1 MNSVSKAFLLCLV
14 VIVLAGC
21 GTITPNHV
29 KPKTPAAD
37 SSTPIH
43 YIIENDGKDEFNNGF
58 LKFID
63 HKVLITQ
70 NKRADYNNNIESY
83 KLQFKAKTGVTLTP
97 DAGIEPYTD
106 EWGNPLF
113 LINKQYC
120 GYLKELERM
129 RLDETPVDSLWLKLK
144 DKVQ

>member
-1 MNSVSKAFLLCLV
+1 M
-14 VIVLAGC
+14 AGC
-21 GTITPNHV
+21 GTVTPDHV
-29 KPKTPAAD
+29 KPKIPKAD

-43 YIIENDGKDEFNNGF
+43 YIIENNGKDEFNNGF
-58 LKFID
+58 LDFVN

-70 NKRADYNNNIESY
+70 NKRSEYNTNIESY
-83 KLQFKAKTGVTLTP
+83 RLQFKAKTGVELKA
-97 DAGIEPYTD
+97 DDGVEPYTD

-129 RLDETPVDSLWLKLK
+129 RTNETPVDSLWLKLK